1 LIREATPVAF
11 PIERPA
17 DLNPQMQQ
25 NHWNQADLGGMLFF
39 AIKKNAKVPPAPIDP
54 DSSSMHPNAECSSS
68 VAECDVLVIGGG
80 PAGSTAAA
88 LLAQKGYR
96 VTLIEKAR
104 HPRFHIGESLLPA
117 NLPLLEK
124 LGVADEVRAIG
135 MEKWGAEFVSPWHEH
150 KQVFHFG
157 DAIDKSMPYAYQ
169 VQRAEFDDIL
179 IRNAERKGAHVI
191 EECKV
196 TGVQFLPDD
205 EGVIVQSQHSD
216 GEKKTWRAR
225 FLLDAS
231 GRDTFLGNQFKAKER
246 NKDHSST
253 AIYAHFD
260 NVERNEGKNQGN
272 ITIYWFDHG
281 WFWCIPLSNGRTSV
295 GAVTWPYYLKTRDKP
310 LREFL
315 LDTIALCPKLKARMK
330 DARIAD
336 HVEAT
341 GNYSYTCNRSH
352 GANYLLLGDAY
363 AFIDPVF
370 SSGVMLAMNSAFIG
384 ADTVDVCL
392 KQPHNARAAL
402 RKFDRA
408 VRTGPKQFSW
418 FIYRVTNPTMRNL
431 FMGPHNFLRMQEG
444 LLSVLAGDI
453 FRKTPIRLPLFAF
466 KVVYYTISLL
476 NLRRTITAWK
486 ARKNNI
492 RSLDSVHQGSS

>member
-1 LIREATPVAF
+1 MH
-11 PIERPA
+11 
-17 DLNPQMQQ
+17 LNSP
-25 NHWNQADLGGMLFF
+25 
-39 AIKKNAKVPPAPIDP
+39 
-54 DSSSMHPNAECSSS
+54 CSNTA
-68 VAECDVLVIGGG
+68 AECDVLVIGGG

-135 MEKWGAEFVSPWHEH
+135 MEKWGAEFVSPRHEH
-150 KQVFHFG
+150 KQVFHFA
-157 DAIDKSMPYAYQ
+157 DAIDKSLPYAYQ
-169 VQRAEFDDIL
+169 VKRAEFDEIL
-179 IRNAERKGAHVI
+179 IRNAERKGACVI
-191 EECKV
+191 EACKV
-196 TGVQFLPDD
+196 TGVQFLPKD
-205 EGVIVQSQHSD
+205 EGVLVQSQYGD
-216 GEKKTWRAR
+216 GRKQAWRAR

-231 GRDTFLGNQFKAKER
+231 GRDTFLANQLKAKER
-246 NKDHSST
+246 NKDHNST
-253 AIYAHFD
+253 AVYAHFD
-260 NVERNEGKNQGN
+260 NVERNEGKAEGN
-272 ITIYWFDHG
+272 ISIYWFDHG

-295 GAVTWPYYLKTRDKP
+295 GAVTWPYYLKTRNKP
-310 LREFL
+310 LEEFL
-315 LDTIALCPKLKARMK
+315 WDTIALCPKLKERMKNARM
-330 DARIAD
+330 AD

-341 GNYSYTCNRSH
+341 GNYSYACKHSH

-392 KQPHNARAAL
+392 NEPRLARRAL
-402 RKFDRA
+402 RRFDRA
-408 VRTGPKQFSW
+408 IRIGPKQFSW
-418 FIYRVTNPTMRNL
+418 FIYRVTNPTMREL

-453 FRKTPIRLPLFAF
+453 FGKTPIRLPLFAF

-476 NLRRTITAWK
+476 NLKRTIAAWK

-492 RSLDSVHQGSS
+492 RNLDAAHQGSS